1 MTAKA
6 DLLRAL
12 KDRQRSEEV
21 VRAEC
26 LGIARKRKM
35 STEAIARVGVELG
48 VALRTSSPGKPTT
61 VEEAVTSLVRI
72 HFGGLERGSSEAN
85 EELEEAAANDEN
97 TVSTIYVRTNDT
109 NALFYDEKSGAGEKL
124 KEASSANAVLD
135 SPDQDPQ
142 LELDKPDQSV
152 ERTTTTDSTRSVRDI
167 HRKTPSQAQPATR
180 NEVDDLKEIIQE
192 FHASF
197 TEFRAEAKDREARYL
212 TKIRLLTEKVSSLE
226 STVSSIE
233 KHATE
238 REEKLMKKLSSLSA
252 KVGDLNMHAKAV
264 RTRTAT
270 TGTHTPDTIDHDPPT
285 PPMTNNSTAV
295 GEPTPFP
302 PSNHDHIP
310 AVQRLGLD
318 SDSATGPQPTYA
330 DRASCPLS
338 APQPGKVSSTALA
351 AAAHASHGPIPQS
364 SRAQAPVGVE
374 RPHSRSST
382 GQPVAVGHL
391 RRGVQPLESDDE
403 DDLWTLVSKS
413 KPTGKKA
420 AIYVGNLDDSACE
433 EKLCNFIDRRS
444 KKAGIK
450 SPKIHSCSIL
460 RREEGELGSWGA
472 HIVIDLLSL
481 DYICN
486 GNFWPGRIY
495 ARPWV
500 FRKKT
505 APETET

>member
-12 KDRQRSEEV
+12 KDRQRFEEV

-97 TVSTIYVRTNDT
+97 TVSTIYVRTTDT

-124 KEASSANAVLD
+124 KEASSASAVRD

-152 ERTTTTDSTRSVRDI
+152 ERTTTTDSTRFFFSQIESLSYHKKAAEDLLSNRWGIGTCVRAYMLDTRARSVRDI
-167 HRKTPSQAQPATR
+167 HRKTPSQAQPAT
-180 NEVDDLKEIIQE
+180 
-192 FHASF
+192 H
-197 TEFRAEAKDREARYL
+197 
-212 TKIRLLTEKVSSLE
+212 
-226 STVSSIE
+226 
-233 KHATE
+233 
-238 REEKLMKKLSSLSA
+238 
-252 KVGDLNMHAKAV
+252 
-264 RTRTAT
+264 
-270 TGTHTPDTIDHDPPT
+270 
-285 PPMTNNSTAV
+285 
-295 GEPTPFP
+295 
-302 PSNHDHIP
+302 
-310 AVQRLGLD
+310 
-318 SDSATGPQPTYA
+318 SATGPQPTYA

-338 APQPGKVSSTALA
+338 APRPGKVSSTALA
-351 AAAHASHGPIPQS
+351 AASAAHASHGPIPQS
-364 SRAQAPVGVE
+364 SRAQAPVGAE
-374 RPHSRSST
+374 RPHSRDRSST

-460 RREEGELGSWGA
+460 RREGGWTRQLGSS
-472 HIVIDLLSL
+472 HCD
-481 DYICN
+481 
-486 GNFWPGRIY
+486 
-495 ARPWV
+495 RPPLP
-500 FRKKT
+500 RLHLQR
-505 APETET
+505 

>member
-1 MTAKA
+1 
-6 DLLRAL
+6 
-12 KDRQRSEEV
+12 
-21 VRAEC
+21 
-26 LGIARKRKM
+26 
-35 STEAIARVGVELG
+35 
-48 VALRTSSPGKPTT
+48 
-61 VEEAVTSLVRI
+61 
-72 HFGGLERGSSEAN
+72 
-85 EELEEAAANDEN
+85 
-97 TVSTIYVRTNDT
+97 
-109 NALFYDEKSGAGEKL
+109 
-124 KEASSANAVLD
+124 
-135 SPDQDPQ
+135 
-142 LELDKPDQSV
+142 
-152 ERTTTTDSTRSVRDI
+152 
-167 HRKTPSQAQPATR
+167 
-180 NEVDDLKEIIQE
+180 
-192 FHASF
+192 
-197 TEFRAEAKDREARYL
+197 
-212 TKIRLLTEKVSSLE
+212 
-226 STVSSIE
+226 
-233 KHATE
+233 
-238 REEKLMKKLSSLSA
+238 MKKLSSLSA

-270 TGTHTPDTIDHDPPT
+270 TGTHTPNTIDHDPPT
-285 PPMTNNSTAV
+285 LPMTNNSTAV
-295 GEPTPFP
+295 GEPTPLP
-302 PSNHDHIP
+302 PPNHDHIP

-330 DRASCPLS
+330 DQASCPLS
-338 APQPGKVSSTALA
+338 APRPGKVSSTAL
-351 AAAHASHGPIPQS
+351 AAHASHGPIPQS
-364 SRAQAPVGVE
+364 SRAQAPVGAE

-391 RRGVQPLESDDE
+391 RRGVQPLESDHE
-403 DDLWTLVSKS
+403 DDLRTLVSKS

-486 GNFWPGRIY
+486 GNFWPDRIY

>member
-35 STEAIARVGVELG
+35 STEAIARVGVDLG

-97 TVSTIYVRTNDT
+97 TVSTIYVRTTDT

-124 KEASSANAVLD
+124 KEASSANAVRD
-135 SPDQDPQ
+135 SPDQDPHAQ

-180 NEVDDLKEIIQE
+180 NEVDYLKEIIQQ

-233 KHATE
+233 NHATE

-318 SDSATGPQPTYA
+318 SDSATGPQPTYVCRPSLVPTLRTTTRKSVVDSA
-330 DRASCPLS
+330 SCACIARSDSPVVTGTGAGWDRAPPLS
-338 APQPGKVSSTALA
+338 LFHADPASVGSKKRTDRGQPGLRDQNLMPAPA
-351 AAAHASHGPIPQS
+351 ARLGP
-364 SRAQAPVGVE
+364 A
-374 RPHSRSST
+374 
-382 GQPVAVGHL
+382 
-391 RRGVQPLESDDE
+391 
-403 DDLWTLVSKS
+403 
-413 KPTGKKA
+413 KKW
-420 AIYVGNLDDSACE
+420 
-433 EKLCNFIDRRS
+433 R
-444 KKAGIK
+444 
-450 SPKIHSCSIL
+450 
-460 RREEGELGSWGA
+460 
-472 HIVIDLLSL
+472 
-481 DYICN
+481 
-486 GNFWPGRIY
+486 
-495 ARPWV
+495 
-500 FRKKT
+500 
-505 APETET
+505 